1 MEERSSSD
9 KNSLSVDL
17 AQMGLNLGNKPKIK
31 PLRIKEL
38 LELSSD
44 DESEDRERD
53 SDKSDEEFY
62 GVDELEC
69 DRIKDSETV
78 ENTQKAPKET
88 CGQLATNLAQM
99 SIESTKQESQQQ
111 LPRTQLSIEKPTLS
125 SSMNLSHYLTE
136 TPIKHTQI
144 TGSTRPTPCFSH
156 KSLFITPQNKMNI
169 EGEKNCAPTPSSL
182 FGHLPQTSLQT
193 PRLMEGMSTDKSNCV
208 QSSSTKAENSRFYNL
223 ENKKVRRPL
232 AETMMP
238 VSLKKESMQ
247 SFSFESRHS
256 AIANNI
262 APKIE
267 AIYRPTPIET
277 NIELKENNNPNVNE
291 KLNTEAASKRNSI
304 SNKDS
309 IIARVSSSLSNYSDQ
324 IKTDTNDTPNEAP
337 QLFSTIMKNK
347 PTQLLS
353 TSVKTEVPQLLS
365 TSIKVEAPQLFPT
378 TVKKESPQLFPT
390 TVKKESPQLFP
401 TTVKKEVSQLS
412 STSVKAEVPQLFTS
426 GVKSEVPQLLS
437 TGVKPEVPQLLSTT
451 VKNDVPSLFP
461 AKGQKTES
469 PQLFPTIINNKP
481 NTIVQQ
487 VPLTFDSQI
496 NQPKLNRNDE
506 YIVVKKV
513 TYRNLGLIGKGMSGQ
528 VFRVQNLANNQ
539 IQAVKF
545 FNFNQLDKEGIQGCL
560 DEIKMLHKLQAPCV
574 IKMFD
579 YEVKNTHAYV
589 VMELGDTDL
598 SGLIKTNAVE
608 TDIYFTL
615 YYWRQMLIAVNHI
628 HKNGVIHSDLKPG
641 NFVLVRGKL
650 KIIDFGIASSIN
662 ADMTS
667 VVKNSTTGTLNYISP
682 EALIDIEETTS
693 NVKHKINCKSDVWAL
708 GCILYSLV
716 YGHTPF
722 HDIRNYCKKINAI
735 QSSSHKI
742 AFPQR
747 SGHQMKFVPPIL
759 IDVMKK
765 CLNRDA
771 KARPTVEE
779 LLEVSYISTNN
790 PEPPPD
796 IPPSLLFKILQ
807 KKHTD
812 EEGKLLLKLLEERR
826 QQ

>member
-62 GVDELEC
+62 GVDDLEC

-78 ENTQKAPKET
+78 ENTLKGPKDT
-88 CGQLATNLAQM
+88 CGQLAVNLAQM
-99 SIESTKQESQQQ
+99 SIDKETIKQESHSLQQQQQQ
-111 LPRTQLSIEKPTLS
+111 LPKTQLSIEKPTLS
-125 SSMNLSHYLTE
+125 SSLNLSHYLSE
-136 TPIKHTQI
+136 TPIKHAQI

-169 EGEKNCAPTPSSL
+169 ECEKNCAPTPSSL
-182 FGHLPQTSLQT
+182 FGQLPQSSLQT
-193 PRLMEGMSTDKSNCV
+193 PSHNQIPRLMEGMSTDKSNSV
-208 QSSSTKAENSRFYNL
+208 QSSSTKTENSRFYNL

-238 VSLKKESMQ
+238 VSLKKDSMQ

-291 KLNTEAASKRNSI
+291 KLNSETASKRNSI

-309 IIARVSSSLSNYSDQ
+309 IIARVSSSNYSSDQ
-324 IKTDTNDTPNEAP
+324 TKAETNDNPNEAP
-337 QLFSTIMKNK
+337 QLLSTIIKNK
-347 PTQLLS
+347 PPQLLS
-353 TSVKTEVPQLLS
+353 TSVKVEVPQLLS
-365 TSIKVEAPQLFPT
+365 TSIKTEASQLFST
-378 TVKKESPQLFPT
+378 TVKKESPQLYPT
-390 TVKKESPQLFP
+390 SVKKESPQLLS
-401 TTVKKEVSQLS
+401 TTVKK
-412 STSVKAEVPQLFTS
+412 
-426 GVKSEVPQLLS
+426 EVPQLLS
-437 TGVKPEVPQLLSTT
+437 TAVKAEVPQLLSTT
-451 VKNDVPSLFP
+451 VKAEVPSLFP
-461 AKGQKTES
+461 TKTQKIES
-469 PQLFPTIINNKP
+469 PQVFPTIIDNKP

-496 NQPKLNRNDE
+496 SQPKINRNDE

-790 PEPPPD
+790 PEPVPD

-807 KKHTD
+807 KKHTE